1 MSDIFNEQKG
11 WIQKYITSIGTF
23 QVVFMDI
30 IPETAPKHLTSETN
44 FSNYLLAVDA
54 YSKIPKLYFANVLR
68 LVWC

>member
-54 YSKIPKLYFANVLR
+54 Y
-68 LVWC
+68 